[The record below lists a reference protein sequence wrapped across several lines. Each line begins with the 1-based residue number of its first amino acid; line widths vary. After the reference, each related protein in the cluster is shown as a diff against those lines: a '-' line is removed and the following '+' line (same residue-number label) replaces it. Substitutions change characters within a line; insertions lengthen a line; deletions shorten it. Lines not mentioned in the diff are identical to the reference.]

1 MAIINKSL
9 RFITIYSTV
18 PEIMENENTNNAW
31 VVYGTNIRTLISD
44 VNWL

>member
-18 PEIMENENTNNAW
+18 PEIMENENNNN
-31 VVYGTNIRTLISD
+31 GLFTGLT
-44 VNWL
+44 